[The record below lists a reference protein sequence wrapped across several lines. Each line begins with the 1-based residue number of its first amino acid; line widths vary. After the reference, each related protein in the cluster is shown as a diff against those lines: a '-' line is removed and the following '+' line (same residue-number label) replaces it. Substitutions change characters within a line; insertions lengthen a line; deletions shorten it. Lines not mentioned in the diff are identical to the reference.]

1 MTPSSRADAGIAGQ
15 QSWPAHRGRAMLVR
29 SRTRLAPSNSRYLAT
44 EDVVPVWGHYQC
56 SVISPHVFEIASNQ
70 VVLEA
75 NYSQQQK
82 ETATV
87 AGLTF
92 RSVGNQATVRPSP
105 ESACA
110 RRVFV
115 T

>member
-1 MTPSSRADAGIAGQ
+1 
-15 QSWPAHRGRAMLVR
+15 MLVR

-56 SVISPHVFEIASNQ
+56 SVISPHVFETASTQ
-70 VVLEA
+70 VVFEA

-82 ETATV
+82 ATATV
-87 AGLTF
+87 AGLPF
-92 RSVGNQATVRPSP
+92 RSVGTQATVRPSP